1 MEKRAREFLDMTGK
15 YYSKNKVKWE
25 NLLNHIGLSFDE
37 DVYNDTI
44 LSVYEKIKGNN
55 EFDERTDD
63 EIIAYWYR
71 SFINN
76 IKRCKQYKVNKR
88 TDDDVMELL
97 KDEEYVVGNQHL
109 YFTTMRML
117 FEMIREQYD
126 GHSYH
131 IFKMYYL
138 IPDMTYEEL
147 SSIIGFDVKPKI
159 NRMRNWLRD
168 NVKQDY
174 C

>member
-25 NLLNHIGLSFDE
+25 SLLNHIGLSFDE
-37 DVYNDTI
+37 DVYNETI
-44 LSVYEKIKGNN
+44 LSVYEKIKNEN
-55 EFDERTDD
+55 EFDEKTDD

-76 IKRCKQYKVNKR
+76 IRRDKHYSRNNR

-97 KDEEYVVGNQHL
+97 KDEEYIVGNQHL

-138 IPDMTYEEL
+138 MPDMTYDEL
-147 SSIIGFDVKPKI
+147 SSIVGFDVKPKI
-159 NRMRNWLRD
+159 SRMRNWLRD